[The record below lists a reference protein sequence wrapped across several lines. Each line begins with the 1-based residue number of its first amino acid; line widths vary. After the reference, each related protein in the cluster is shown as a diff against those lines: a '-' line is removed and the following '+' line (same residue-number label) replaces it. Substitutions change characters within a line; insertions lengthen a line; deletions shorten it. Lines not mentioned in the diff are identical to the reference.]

1 VIVALVAIL
10 CEVRHV
16 VLGLLERRRLLG
28 GFSVFVYAAVFA
40 TFVVFERPGL
50 GVAHGF
56 YVAIV
61 LAGIATGP
69 LGGALAGVLAT
80 LLYAIGIVVN
90 PHVPP
95 ADIPTVATA
104 IRLLTFV
111 LVGTMI
117 GYFASTS
124 RRLLGSANELMAE
137 LMILAKR
144 DFLTG
149 LPNQRAFETT
159 ISSFLQRCEPFVL
172 LIGETEA
179 LARLSHGGNRRERE
193 DLLLDFA
200 EQLCRAAGA
209 EAEITRTGNEQLG
222 IVAPCADGRE
232 AGQLAAKLERAL
244 DEARCRATFGWATCP
259 RDGDNALALF
269 TAASERL
276 YARKIVRGDRRPDAA
291 RHELVDELLHR
302 RPAPCVEPTP
312 RA

>member
-1 VIVALVAIL
+1 M
-10 CEVRHV
+10 RHV
-16 VLGLLERRRLLG
+16 VLPLLERWRLLG
-28 GFSVFVYAAVFA
+28 GLSLLVYAAVFA

-50 GVAHGF
+50 GIAHGF

-80 LLYAIGIVVN
+80 VLYAIGIVVN

-117 GYFASTS
+117 GHFAKTS
-124 RRLLGSANELMAE
+124 RTLLGSANELTAE

-159 ISSFLQRCEPFVL
+159 ISSFLQRRGPFAL

-179 LARLSHGGNRRERE
+179 LARLSHGGNQRERE

-200 EQLCRAAGA
+200 QQLRRAAGA
-209 EAEITRTGNEQLG
+209 EAAITRTGNEQLG
-222 IVAPCADGRE
+222 ILAPCPDGHG
-232 AGQLAAKLERAL
+232 AGQLAARLERAL
-244 DEARCRATFGWATCP
+244 EDARCRATFGWATYP
-259 RDGDNALALF
+259 HDGDNALALF

-276 YARKIVRGDRRPDAA
+276 YARKIVRGDRRPDAVRPERA
-291 RHELVDELLHR
+291 DELLHD
-302 RPAPCVEPTP
+302 RPV
-312 RA
+312 R